1 MASKTKQPIALLCL
15 TAILLLSACASMKP
29 AATPEAHGHL
39 RARIVHH
46 AEQALGIP
54 YRYGGETVR
63 GFDCSGLTRHV
74 YAAAGLSLPRTTE
87 DQYRRASAIAFDAL
101 APGDA
106 VFFHLD
112 GKPSHVGIYIGGGEM
127 IHAPS
132 SGGVVRRERID
143 KDYWRSRYVG
153 ALVPDPR

>member
-1 MASKTKQPIALLCL
+1 MAPKKRPIALLCL
-15 TAILLLSACASMKP
+15 TGFLLLSACASLKP

-39 RARIVHH
+39 RARIVYH

-54 YRYGGETVR
+54 YRYGGDTLR
-63 GFDCSGLTRHV
+63 GFDCSGLTQHV

-106 VFFHLD
+106 VFFYLD
-112 GKPSHVGIYIGGGEM
+112 GKPSHVGIYIGSGEM

-132 SGGVVRRERID
+132 SGGVVRREHID
-143 KDYWRSRYVG
+143 NDYWRPRYLG
-153 ALVPDPR
+153 ALAPTPH